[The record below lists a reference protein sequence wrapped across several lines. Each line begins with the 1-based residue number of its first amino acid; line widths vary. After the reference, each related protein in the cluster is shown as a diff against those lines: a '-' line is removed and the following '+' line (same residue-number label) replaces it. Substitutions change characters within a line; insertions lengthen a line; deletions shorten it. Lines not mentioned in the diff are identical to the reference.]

1 MSPLLVELEQRAC
14 ALPPDERAHLAE
26 VLLES
31 LRESPLAAVE
41 EEWAREIE
49 RRVAAFDSGEL
60 QASPAE
66 EVFAEARHPAR

>member
-1 MSPLLVELEQRAC
+1 MSPLLVELEQQAC

-31 LRESPLAAVE
+31 LRESPLAAIE

-49 RRVAAFDSGEL
+49 RRVAAFDHGEL
-60 QASPAE
+60 QACPAE
-66 EVFAEARHPAR
+66 EVFAEARRLAR